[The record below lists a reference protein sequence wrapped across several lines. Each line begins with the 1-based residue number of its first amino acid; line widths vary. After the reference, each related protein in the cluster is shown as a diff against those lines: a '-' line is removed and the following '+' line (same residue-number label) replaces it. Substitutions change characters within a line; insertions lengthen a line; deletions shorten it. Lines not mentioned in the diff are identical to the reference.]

1 MGHGEGTDADTFG
14 ALLKRYRTA
23 AGLTQEG
30 LAARAGLN
38 ERVIRGLERGWRHRP
53 RRDTARLLAAALRL
67 SGSERDAFEDAAR
80 RLTPTP
86 PIPLPAPGMS
96 LTLAV
101 TPLIGRS
108 DLVASAVALLR
119 RREVR
124 LLTLIGPGGVGKTQ
138 LAVQVAERVR
148 ADYDDGV
155 TMVSL
160 ASIGDPT
167 LVAPAIAYALG
178 VRDTGD
184 RSPEDGLVTALREKS
199 MLLVLDNVEQVKAA
213 APLLVALLA
222 ACPRLTLLVPS
233 RAALHVRAEQ
243 ELAIPP
249 LDTPDP
255 AMPAR
260 VDASARSPAVALFV
274 QRARAVDPAFR
285 LTEANAA
292 TVAAICRRVDGL
304 PLAIELAAARVKL
317 LPPHAL
323 LARLTPRLPMLT
335 GGGLD
340 RPERQRTMRDT
351 IAWSYEILNAEEQSM
366 CRRLAVFAGDCA
378 LEAAEAV
385 CAGPVVRGAGS
396 VAVLDG
402 LAALV
407 DVSLA
412 WQRAGPDGE
421 PRIGMLGT
429 IHEYAAERLAASG
442 EAAAVRRRHA
452 AYYLTW
458 AEATAGRMGDAA
470 RGAPLNRLERE
481 HDNLRATL
489 RWARES
495 GDAATGLR
503 LAGLLSH
510 FWWIRGYLSEGRAW
524 LDAALDAGRHA
535 APPVPAAVRAAALR
549 GAGALAYSQ
558 RDDARALMLFEES
571 RALSREIDDRRGVA
585 AALGGLAGVLRKQGD
600 DGRAAPLAH
609 ESLALSHAV
618 GDRAGVALALANLGH
633 IARHQGDEAGA
644 TALYGESLAVYRTLD
659 DSRGVAYMRAN
670 LGLMARR
677 RGAWAD
683 AVRLY
688 EESLTLYDELR
699 DKGGRAF
706 VLLGLGDVAGGLGDD
721 ARAAALYDESL
732 VLHRAL
738 GDVSGVARAHERLTT
753 TRR

>member
-1 MGHGEGTDADTFG
+1 MDAGTFG
-14 ALLKRYRTA
+14 VLLKRYWTA

-30 LAARAGLN
+30 LAEQAGLN
-38 ERVIRGLERGWRHRP
+38 ECVIRGLERGWRHRP
-53 RRDTARLLAAALRL
+53 RRDTARLLAALRL
-67 SGSERDAFEDAAR
+67 SGSERAAFEDAAR
-80 RLTPTP
+80 RSTPTP
-86 PIPLPAPGMS
+86 PTPLLAPGTS
-96 LTLAV
+96 LALAM

-108 DLVASAVALLR
+108 ALVASAVALLR
-119 RREVR
+119 RRGTR
-124 LLTLIGPGGVGKTQ
+124 LLTLIGPGGVGKTR
-138 LAVQVAERVR
+138 LAVRVAERVR

-155 TMVSL
+155 AMVSL

-167 LVAPAIAYALG
+167 LVAPTIAHALG
-178 VRDTGD
+178 LRDTGN
-184 RSPEDGLVTALREKS
+184 RAPEDGLVTALREKS

-222 ACPRLTLLVPS
+222 ACPRLTLLVIS

-243 ELAIPP
+243 ELAVPP

-255 AMPAR
+255 AAPAR
-260 VDASARSPAVALFV
+260 GDASARSPAVALFV

-292 TVAAICRRVDGL
+292 TVAAICRQVDGL

-323 LARLTPRLPMLT
+323 LTRLTPRLPVLT

-351 IAWSYEILNAEEQSM
+351 IAWSYELLGAEEQSL
-366 CRRLAVFAGDCA
+366 CRRLAVFAGGCA

-385 CAGPVVRGAGS
+385 CAGPAPRS
-396 VAVLDG
+396 TDPVAVLDG

-407 DVSLA
+407 DASLV
-412 WQRAGPDGE
+412 WQRVGPDGE

-429 IHEYAAERLAASG
+429 IREYAAERLAARG
-442 EAAAVRRRHA
+442 QAAVIRRRHA
-452 AYYLTW
+452 AYYLAW
-458 AEATAGRMGDAA
+458 AEATAGRMDDSA
-470 RGAPLNRLERE
+470 RGAPLDRLERE

-489 RWARES
+489 HWTRES
-495 GDAATGLR
+495 GDAGAGLR
-503 LAGLLSH
+503 LAGLLSR

-524 LDAALDAGRHA
+524 LDAALEAARHA
-535 APPVPAAVRAAALR
+535 APPVPAAVRADALR

-558 RDDARALMLFEES
+558 RDDARALMLLEES

-600 DGRAAPLAH
+600 DERAAPLAQ
-609 ESLALSHAV
+609 ESLALSREV

-633 IARHQGDEAGA
+633 IARHRGDEAGA
-644 TALYGESLAVYRTLD
+644 TALYGESLTVYRTLD
-659 DSRGVAYMRAN
+659 DSRGIAYMRAN

-688 EESLTLYDELR
+688 EESLTLYDGLG

-706 VLLGLGDVAGGLGDD
+706 VLLGLGDVARERGDD
-721 ARAAALYDESL
+721 ARAAVLYDESL
-732 VLHRAL
+732 ALHRAL
-738 GDVSGVARAHERLTT
+738 GDASGVARAHERLTT
-753 TRR
+753 VRR